1 MSHGPVSFPRHC
13 EGIRVS
19 LALIWQSWCTCQ
31 ILAPGCLAPDNR
43 RGHFVV
49 VGNGRATEHR
59 TAAALGVVFSVPSPQ
74 LPIVVGITG
83 VGEPS

>member
-1 MSHGPVSFPRHC
+1 MSHGPVSFPRNC
-13 EGIRVS
+13 ERIRVP

-31 ILAPGCLAPDNR
+31 MLAPGCLAPDNR

-59 TAAALGVVFSVPSPQ
+59 TAAAPEVVLSLPSPH

-83 VGEPS
+83 VG